1 MFAQTTRIH
10 IRPVIRPSAQRGPQT
25 PSVPGLGGSLLKLL
39 GVVTGCVVVYKG
51 LQAIFDE
58 DFGGGEFPQAFR
70 EELRQQHIAQHGSRC
85 PQCSKRVRYGDLT
98 VDHIVSMKNGG
109 RTSRAN
115 AEVLC
120 RPCNSQKG
128 ARNNMIDHI
137 RGRSY

>member
-1 MFAQTTRIH
+1 MGVSK
-10 IRPVIRPSAQRGPQT
+10 VIVFIG
-25 PSVPGLGGSLLKLL
+25 
-39 GVVTGCVVVYKG
+39 GCVVTYKA

-58 DFGGGEFPQAFR
+58 DFGRGEFPRGFR
-70 EELRQQHIAQHGSRC
+70 DEMRQQHIAQHGCRC
-85 PQCSKRVRYGDLT
+85 PQCRRRVRYSDLT

-128 ARNNMIDHI
+128 ARNNFIDHI